1 MMRELWGEEHLQAF
15 ALPSLGLAEE
25 ESVSKLTSL
34 VRILFSVVEWLRTP
48 VSWQLLLGSRAHL
61 QLPGLWSS
69 PEPVPGMAVGLG
81 RLERVSPV
89 FAEVAS

>member
-1 MMRELWGEEHLQAF
+1 MGEPWGEEHLQAF

-34 VRILFSVVEWLRTP
+34 VRILFSVVESPRAS
-48 VSWQLLLGSRAHL
+48 VSWRLLLGSRAHPL
-61 QLPGLWSS
+61 LPGLWCS
-69 PEPVPGMAVGLG
+69 PEPVPGMVIGLG
-81 RLERVSPV
+81 RLEREPLV